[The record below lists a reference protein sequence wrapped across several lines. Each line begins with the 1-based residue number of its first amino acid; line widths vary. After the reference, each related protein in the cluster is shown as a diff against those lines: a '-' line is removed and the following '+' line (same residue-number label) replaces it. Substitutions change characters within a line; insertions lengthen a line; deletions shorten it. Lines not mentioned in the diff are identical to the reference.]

1 MNNYQQQFSEVAIG
15 NRQQVAKIGGLAD
28 SLFLSGELRCH
39 PG

>member
-1 MNNYQQQFSEVAIG
+1 MNNYRQHFSMVAMG
-15 NRQQVAKIGGLAD
+15 GREQGAEIGGLAD